1 MRLPIRITK
10 TGMAAAK
17 RTIESQP
24 PPISIGRRALAL
36 NLKAARL
43 ETGLSQQE
51 LADLSGVSR
60 KYIGEIESVPDGA
73 NVSIDVLAVIAQHVG
88 RLPLDLLNPIPPKRP

>member
-1 MRLPIRITK
+1 MRIIK
-10 TGMAAAK
+10 AGMAAAK
-17 RTIESQP
+17 RTTESQP

-60 KYIGEIESVPDGA
+60 KYVGEIESAPDGA

-88 RLPLDLLNPIPPKRP
+88 RSPLDLLNPNPPKKPRHT

>member
-1 MRLPIRITK
+1 MRITE

-17 RTIESQP
+17 RSTESQP

-36 NLKAARL
+36 NLRAARL
-43 ETGLSQQE
+43 EVGLSQQE

-60 KYIGEIESVPDGA
+60 KYVGEIESAPYGA
-73 NVSIDVLAVIAQHVG
+73 NVSIDVLAVIAQHV
-88 RLPLDLLNPIPPKRP
+88 RRSPVDLLDPTPRKRPRRT